1 MMVVV
6 VVIVKYCLD
15 QVDRFP
21 DYQDC
26 VKTVMTATDA
36 DVMIVADLTI
46 VADLITATKRNGNME
61 KFYNQQIHERT
72 CGRMSLELR

>member
-26 VKTVMTATDA
+26 VKTVMTATD
-36 DVMIVADLTI
+36 VMIVADLTI

-61 KFYNQQIHERT
+61 KYILQSIDI
-72 CGRMSLELR
+72 